1 MLEYRFHYR
10 RNLPHYQPEGATI
23 FITFRLAGSIPMPT
37 LLRLAEEYERTMA
50 TLKRQPASA
59 ERDEQIYLEQRRAFG
74 RWDAALDALDGGPR
88 WLEDP
93 RIAQLLVESL
103 HYRHGRV
110 YDLHA
115 FCIMPNHGHAVFTPL
130 AKQDGSFYSL
140 AAIMHSLKRYTARQA
155 NLILGRTGAFWQHE
169 NYDHVVRDLAEFQ
182 RIVAYVL
189 NNPVKAGLVRE
200 WQDWPWSYMNPD
212 TL

>member
-1 MLEYRFHYR
+1 
-10 RNLPHYQPEGATI
+10 
-23 FITFRLAGSIPMPT
+23 
-37 LLRLAEEYERTMA
+37 MA

-59 ERDEQIYLEQRRAFG
+59 EREEQIYLEQRRAFG

>member
-1 MLEYRFHYR
+1 MRYGLCLSIASITVAICLIINRKGLRSLSRFGWQARYRCLHS
-10 RNLPHYQPEGATI
+10 LDW
-23 FITFRLAGSIPMPT
+23 
-37 LLRLAEEYERTMA
+37 LRSTNVQWR

-59 ERDEQIYLEQRRAFG
+59 EREEQIYLEQRRAFG

-140 AAIMHSLKRYTARQA
+140 AAIMHSLKRYTAR
-155 NLILGRTGAFWQHE
+155 
-169 NYDHVVRDLAEFQ
+169 
-182 RIVAYVL
+182 
-189 NNPVKAGLVRE
+189 
-200 WQDWPWSYMNPD
+200 
-212 TL
+212 